1 MFGGEQIC
9 RVLSNSAEWVARFN
23 LQRLHFA
30 TATIRPVEH
39 EANHYPRHQSQPA
52 AGPNP

>member
-1 MFGGEQIC
+1 MLRGEQIC

-23 LQRLHFA
+23 LQRLHSA
-30 TATIRPVEH
+30 TDTIRPVEH
-39 EANHYPRHQSQPA
+39 EANYYPRHQPQPA